1 MTSHPP
7 PTPDDLRCD
16 PELAIL
22 AALDHT
28 LKLAVHALVAIH
40 PELTDPERPYWL
52 HEGSTIGRAA
62 SHIVDRSEELKQAI
76 SEYQTAILRAREAGA
91 DEEFPF

>member
-1 MTSHPP
+1 VTSHPP

-28 LKLAVHALVAIH
+28 LKLAVYALVAIY
-40 PELTDPERPYWL
+40 PELTDPERPFWL
-52 HEGSTIGRAA
+52 REDSSVDRAA
-62 SHIVDRSEELKQAI
+62 HHIVDRSEELKLAI
-76 SEYQTAILRAREAGA
+76 FEYQDAIRRTQEAQA
-91 DEEFPF
+91 NEEFPF